1 MSIVETSWQQ
11 FLVPDSE
18 VPPDVF
24 FLVKRED
31 GDDSSRPIGAHRA
44 FLAGVSPVFRK
55 MLYGPLKEGEEI
67 EVKFT
72 TSEAFNTMISYIYKP
87 PSSGYFSLVPNFREP
102 DKFFL
107 GPVSLS
113 DDEEQENSEDEMNPD
128 HRSRIHCPQKFF
140 DLLNLAE
147 YYQIS
152 SLKRDLASTVQ
163 NTMTITEGNLIL
175 AAKLG
180 KKHQGML
187 PFDEISTKILGKCLK
202 FLLQRGAGKGSR
214 EAGDLWSQFWALVNN
229 SEESMKERLA
239 GTPFVDLTL
248 YPNVIKHELDRVGR
262 TSYENCLYL
271 ACSGIHVR

>member
-1 MSIVETSWQQ
+1 MAIVKTSWQQ
-11 FLVPDSE
+11 YLSPDSE
-18 VPPDVF
+18 IPHDVF
-24 FLVKRED
+24 FLVKSED
-31 GDDSSRPIGAHRA
+31 GGKDSGKRIGAHKVL
-44 FLAGVSPVFRK
+44 LAGSSSVFRS
-55 MLYGPLKEGEEI
+55 MFFGPMKEER
-67 EVKFT
+67 EVFEVDET
-72 TSEAFNTMISYIYKP
+72 THETFNTMIKYIYQP
-87 PSSGYFSLVPNFREP
+87 PGSHFFP
-102 DKFFL
+102 DPH
-107 GPVSLS
+107 GDE
-113 DDEEQENSEDEMNPD
+113 DDEDDEYYEEEEEEENA
-128 HRSRIHCPQKFF
+128 IHCPQKFF

-152 SLKRDLASTVQ
+152 SLKRDLASTVL